1 MEATATIRDIAIIVV
16 AIGSLFVYVMIAVLV
31 WQVWRLTKYVQTEV
45 KPVLDDAKETLATV
59 KGTTAF
65 ISENVVAPTARTTG
79 QIAGARRTLQVLAQG
94 IWPGNGRTPPPATGA

>member
-1 MEATATIRDIAIIVV
+1 MGATAAIRDIAIIVV

-59 KGTTAF
+59 KSTTAF
-65 ISENVVAPTARTTG
+65 LSENAVAPTVRASA
-79 QIAGARRTLQVLAQG
+79 QVAGTRRTLQVLAQG
-94 IWPGNGRTPPPATGA
+94 IWPKNGKTPGSSE